1 MDIELQD
8 LFATALVSGLKE
20 EDVKNL
26 SKVYKEAHVKY
37 RKKPIDY
44 RYVAYIIGLISFL
57 IILGQ
62 PSKAYREPIQ
72 HITDFIAERIYDK
85 ESDCLL
91 SHSAIS
97 LEVSRPLEK
106 CGICQGITEVRVDY
120 IFFLFS
126 MHIYVCL
133 YICQMKQ
140 KMTYF

>member
-1 MDIELQD
+1 MDLELQD

-20 EDVKNL
+20 EDVKRV

-37 RKKPIDY
+37 RNKPIDY
-44 RYVAYIIGLISFL
+44 RHFAYIIGLISFL

-62 PSKAYREPIQ
+62 PSKAYIEPIQ

-85 ESDCLL
+85 QSDCLL

-97 LEVSRPLEK
+97 LEISRPLEK

-120 IFFLFS
+120 ISYLS
-126 MHIYVCL
+126 RY
-133 YICQMKQ
+133 MK
-140 KMTYF
+140 